1 MQAFAADDPERFAKR
16 YGLTGTTAELA
27 TEFEALGSDYQA
39 NGYTTMEQANHL
51 SDVLELQPGMVL
63 GDLGSGCG
71 WPGLHL
77 ARSTGCAV
85 ISIDPVAEG
94 CATANRRLT
103 SDGLVAPSAAICGE
117 AESIPIRPASVDAVV
132 HGDLLC

>member
-16 YGLTGTTAELA
+16 YGLTGTTAEMA
-27 TEFEALGSDYQA
+27 TEFETLGSDYQA

-51 SDVLELQPGMVL
+51 RDVLELQPGEVL
-63 GDLGSGCG
+63 VDLGSGCG
-71 WPGLHL
+71 WPGLYL

-85 ISIDPVAEG
+85 ISIDPVTEG
-94 CATANRRLT
+94 CATANRRLI
-103 SDGLVAPSAAICGE
+103 SDGLVAPSAAIRGD
-117 AESIPIRPASVDAVV
+117 AESIPIRPTSVDAVV